1 MCVYF
6 SWRGRRRRSS
16 NHVRVC
22 LAIRPL
28 SLSLLHS
35 SASDSPPLPNRP
47 EEVEETENWSVCV
60 LLIAKNLP
68 SSLSLSLARCCAVCR
83 PFVLFSLFSYFNM
96 CQNIEND
103 RLPSLLLMTQ
113 TSRQSKAAGDSSMFA
128 LDPALDDNYNS
139 PDAAGAG
146 QLTHL

>member
-1 MCVYF
+1 MCVF
-6 SWRGRRRRSS
+6 QLETWRGRRRRSS

-28 SLSLLHS
+28 SLSLHS

-68 SSLSLSLARCCAVCR
+68 SSLSLWPVAVLCVGL
-83 PFVLFSLFSYFNM
+83 FVLFSLFPLQYM

-113 TSRQSKAAGDSSMFA
+113 TSRQSKAGGDSSFA